1 VSPDA
6 TNVEGRIV
14 AADLTKV
21 FGQVKAVDGLSFSVE
36 PGSVTGFLGPNGAG
50 KTTTLRII
58 LGLAAPT
65 SGSGTISGVTY
76 AHLPAPGRT
85 VGAVLE
91 ATSFHPGRSAR
102 NHLRVFCAAAGLPDK
117 RADEVLELVGLTQA
131 ARFPVRGFSLGMRQ
145 RLGLATALLGNP
157 RVLLLDEPANGLDP
171 EGIAWLRGLLRHF
184 ADVDGRTVLVSS
196 HVLSEVEQTVD
207 RVVIIAR
214 GRLIYEGRLAD
225 LGRSQ
230 CGSRGADAD
239 PGAAER
245 RARATQCQGH
255 CAPGRSG
262 RSRWGHAGS
271 RRPCRLGGP
280 HRGARAS
287 LRELEPRRDIPAS
300 DRRCRR
306 STGGSRVIPLLRA
319 EWRKV
324 TTVKLGWGMLLG
336 AMALAALGVVAQIA
350 SNGASG
356 NIALPLSAAAT
367 QKSIAASASS
377 AYLFSVVV
385 GIILITTE
393 FRHFTSRPTFL
404 IEPRRGRVIVAKLII
419 AALVGIIY
427 GAICAALTAAIM
439 VIWLGALGVTI
450 GWIDNGVL
458 LSMVGDLVVIATF
471 AIVGIGVGVLVR
483 NQIAAVISA
492 LVYLFVLEPL
502 IDIIPVIQKAYPYLP
517 GRPPEPSRAPAGGI
531 CPTSTRCREAWS
543 CWDGGCCSPWPVG
556 CS

>member
-6 TNVEGRIV
+6 ISVEGRIV

-21 FGQVKAVDGLSFSVE
+21 FGQIKAVDGLSFGVE

-225 LGRSQ
+225 LE
-230 CGSRGADAD
+230 GASA
-239 PGAAER
+239 
-245 RARATQCQGH
+245 
-255 CAPGRSG
+255 
-262 RSRWGHAGS
+262 
-271 RRPCRLGGP
+271 
-280 HRGARAS
+280 
-287 LRELEPRRDIPAS
+287 
-300 DRRCRR
+300 
-306 STGGSRVIPLLRA
+306 
-319 EWRKV
+319 
-324 TTVKLGWGMLLG
+324 
-336 AMALAALGVVAQIA
+336 GVVVRTPTPEQ
-350 SNGASG
+350 
-356 NIALPLSAAAT
+356 LSAALAPLNVKVT
-367 QKSIAASASS
+367 ARPDGAVA
-377 AYLFSVVV
+377 VV
-385 GIILITTE
+385 GATPE
-393 FRHFTSRPTFL
+393 AVGH
-404 IEPRRGRVIVAKLII
+404 
-419 AALVGIIY
+419 AA
-427 GAICAALTAAIM
+427 
-439 VIWLGALGVTI
+439 
-450 GWIDNGVL
+450 
-458 LSMVGDLVVIATF
+458 
-471 AIVGIGVGVLVR
+471 
-483 NQIAAVISA
+483 
-492 LVYLFVLEPL
+492 
-502 IDIIPVIQKAYPYLP
+502 
-517 GRPPEPSRAPAGGI
+517 
-531 CPTSTRCREAWS
+531 
-543 CWDGGCCSPWPVG
+543 
-556 CS
+556 

>member
-6 TNVEGRIV
+6 ISVEGRIV

-21 FGQVKAVDGLSFSVE
+21 FGQIKAVDGLSFSVE

-225 LGRSQ
+225 LE
-230 CGSRGADAD
+230 GASA
-239 PGAAER
+239 
-245 RARATQCQGH
+245 
-255 CAPGRSG
+255 
-262 RSRWGHAGS
+262 
-271 RRPCRLGGP
+271 
-280 HRGARAS
+280 
-287 LRELEPRRDIPAS
+287 
-300 DRRCRR
+300 
-306 STGGSRVIPLLRA
+306 
-319 EWRKV
+319 
-324 TTVKLGWGMLLG
+324 
-336 AMALAALGVVAQIA
+336 GVVVRTPTPEQ
-350 SNGASG
+350 
-356 NIALPLSAAAT
+356 LSAALAPLNVKVT
-367 QKSIAASASS
+367 ARPDGAVA
-377 AYLFSVVV
+377 VV
-385 GIILITTE
+385 GATPE
-393 FRHFTSRPTFL
+393 AVGH
-404 IEPRRGRVIVAKLII
+404 
-419 AALVGIIY
+419 AA
-427 GAICAALTAAIM
+427 
-439 VIWLGALGVTI
+439 
-450 GWIDNGVL
+450 
-458 LSMVGDLVVIATF
+458 
-471 AIVGIGVGVLVR
+471 
-483 NQIAAVISA
+483 
-492 LVYLFVLEPL
+492 
-502 IDIIPVIQKAYPYLP
+502 
-517 GRPPEPSRAPAGGI
+517 
-531 CPTSTRCREAWS
+531 
-543 CWDGGCCSPWPVG
+543 
-556 CS
+556 